1 MFNMRN
7 PIKNYLTIFILSIT
21 CIGTVA
27 AQVSGQSGNDP
38 NENLRALGNMSTSNT
53 TGALTFDNR
62 YEGVKGSPFL
72 FPSWYK
78 GSIHFAKKDTMSA
91 PVDMNVNLITQTVNV
106 RLKDGSIG
114 EINAMYT
121 KGLKV
126 LDKEQGNYRSWVTLS
141 EKDVEGKRSVRLKFY
156 EALHSGTFSLLKS
169 VGKSFVKAD
178 YSGAYAVGE
187 RYDEFVTEESY
198 WLQTPGQPYQ
208 EVRLKRKY
216 VERAL
221 EAYADQVKALSKEH
235 KLNLGRTEDIVQ
247 LLEFLETAE
256 R

>member
-1 MFNMRN
+1 MCN
-7 PIKNYLTIFILSIT
+7 PIKNYLTIFILFTVSIGS
-21 CIGTVA
+21 IG
-27 AQVSGQSGNDP
+27 AQISAETANDP

-53 TGALTFDNR
+53 AGALTFDNR
-62 YEGVKGSPFL
+62 YEGVQGTPFL
-72 FPSWYK
+72 FPTWYK
-78 GSIHFAKKDTMSA
+78 GSLRFAKKDTMSA

-114 EINAMYT
+114 EISAMYT

-126 LDKEQGNYRSWVTLS
+126 FDEEQGKYRTWVTLS
-141 EKDVEGKRSVRLKFY
+141 EKDVERKRSVRLKFY
-156 EALHSGTFSLLKS
+156 EELHSGTFNFLKS

-198 WLQTPGQPYQ
+198 WMQTPGQPYE
-208 EVRLKRKY
+208 EVKLKRKH
-216 VERAL
+216 VENAL
-221 EAYADQVKALSKEH
+221 DAYGDQVKALSKEH
-235 KLNLGRTEDIVQ
+235 KLNLGRAEDIIQ
-247 LLEFLETAE
+247 LLEFLENTE